1 MQRNFYWSLVTIRL
15 FSVRIRDGHMKDAMD
30 VIMGLC
36 SSGYSPNDIIQTL
49 FKVTRAFPMPEPE
62 KLEFLR
68 EVGFTHMRM
77 VDGLNT
83 QLQLVGCISRLHN
96 IKKRLVAASS

>member
-1 MQRNFYWSLVTIRL
+1 
-15 FSVRIRDGHMKDAMD
+15 MKDAMD
-30 VIMGLC
+30 VITDLC
-36 SSGYSPNDIIQTL
+36 LAGYSPNDIIQTL
-49 FKVTRAFPMPEPE
+49 FKVTRAYPMPEPE

-83 QLQLVGCISRLHN
+83 PLQLVGCISRLHN
-96 IKKRLVAASS
+96 IMKKLSSASNSS